1 MIQCECRGCIYNEKA
16 ECVFHGI
23 ALQISGS
30 GKCITKVVD
39 HKRKE
44 QNENQRK
51 AGISQVAS
59 FVYG

>member
-1 MIQCECRGCIYNEKA
+1 MIQCECKGCIYNEKA

-51 AGISQVAS
+51 ARIG
-59 FVYG
+59 

>member
-1 MIQCECRGCIYNEKA
+1 MIRCDCKGCIYNERA

-39 HKRKE
+39 HKRKRNDHE
-44 QNENQRK
+44 K
-51 AGISQVAS
+51 MGKS
-59 FVYG
+59 